1 MGSIFMNLILLG
13 TVSLLSI
20 TGLQFSHPDHISEEI
35 EIWID
40 WHKII
45 RIIAAFSCFLMWIKV
60 FYWMRLHKNYAMYV
74 KLILVT
80 IENSRYFLF
89 LVLIIMIA
97 FSSFYLVMN

>member
-45 RIIAAFSCFLMWIKV
+45 RIIAAFSCFLMWINF
-60 FYWMRLHKNYAMYV
+60 FYFMRFFNIYAKYV
-74 KLILVT
+74 KLILDT
-80 IENSRYFLF
+80 IEDSRYFFF
-89 LVLIIMIA
+89 LVIIIMIA